1 MKDII
6 IQNGKKPDEPYNA
19 CLSFWLPP
27 DSPYGNLQ
35 LKQMKLCMRLD
46 EANRR
51 LRDSYRF
58 WRIAVKPG
66 IISPNPY
73 EQHVFSTEEAIY
85 LMRRATDELISM
97 IWCLNE
103 FEKLREYP
111 KKIEIDSIGALLGRI
126 ERQSSK
132 DSQIL
137 EIFEPHRGILKAL
150 NEISN
155 AFKHSFIN
163 SDITLIGR
171 DEPCIHALALRYN
184 KLESNAEF
192 HNVTLQQIVAEYNS
206 FYKEAMQWLMEFSKR
221 NNSKG
226 TS

>member
-111 KKIEIDSIGALLGRI
+111 KKSRLTALVPCSAEL
-126 ERQSSK
+126 K
-132 DSQIL
+132 DS
-137 EIFEPHRGILKAL
+137 HLKTAK
-150 NEISN
+150 
-155 AFKHSFIN
+155 F
-163 SDITLIGR
+163 
-171 DEPCIHALALRYN
+171 LRYSN
-184 KLESNAEF
+184 LTEES
-192 HNVTLQQIVAEYNS
+192 L
-206 FYKEAMQWLMEFSKR
+206 KP
-221 NNSKG
+221 
-226 TS
+226 